1 MRRHARRAGTV
12 LIFRGAGRMVE
23 VGRDATRAPTAAPG
37 RLPGERT
44 DDMTRSERLWMLWQ
58 RVVAAAFVLAIAAT
72 PILAIAQG
80 AGREGGGAGGGTGS
94 GGPPPG
100 GTGAGG
106 PAGGA
111 PGGEGGGGRG
121 LAWIAIILAIAVVI
135 YLFTRRRG
143 RAGTVQR

>member
-1 MRRHARRAGTV
+1 
-12 LIFRGAGRMVE
+12 
-23 VGRDATRAPTAAPG
+23 
-37 RLPGERT
+37 
-44 DDMTRSERLWMLWQ
+44 MTRSERLWMLWQ
-58 RVVAAAFVLAIAAT
+58 RVFAAVFVLAIAAT

-106 PAGGA
+106 PGGGA
-111 PGGEGGGGRG
+111 PGGDGGGGRG